1 MAGLWVLGEVTADGT
16 LARISTEVAT
26 LARTL
31 AEAAGQEVAGIVVAA
46 DPTAAA
52 TELATYLPRVL
63 AVSEPAAADRP
74 WSMVAAERIAGL
86 LEPDTKE
93 FMFVGAGPDGRD
105 VAGALSATLGWGVLA
120 NALGATWADGGPV
133 VEMSVFGGKLT
144 TTSRFTGPTGIV
156 TVRPNVVTAAPA
168 KKAGSVE
175 AVEAAGGDFRQPAVR
190 VAERV
195 VEAGTAAP
203 IEEARVIVAGGRG
216 VGGPDGFKLV
226 EQIAEALGG
235 AVGATRAAVDA
246 GWIPYGQQ
254 IGQTGKIV
262 KPQLYLALGISG
274 AIQHKV
280 GMQTAETI
288 VAVNRDPDAPIADF
302 ADLVVIG
309 DLFEVGPALL
319 AELRARSG

>member
-1 MAGLWVLGEVTADGT
+1 MAGLLVLGEVTADGS
-16 LARISTEVAT
+16 LARMSTEVAT
-26 LARTL
+26 CARTL
-31 AEAAGQEVAGIVVAA
+31 AEAAGQDVAGVVVAP
-46 DPTAAA
+46 DPKAAA
-52 TELATYLPRVL
+52 AELANYLPRVL
-63 AVSEPAAADRP
+63 AISEPATADRP
-74 WSMVAAERIAGL
+74 WSMSAAERIAGL
-86 LEPDTKE
+86 LKTESPD
-93 FMFVGAGPDGRD
+93 FMLVGASPDGRD
-105 VAGALSATLGWGVLA
+105 LAGALSAMLGWGVLA
-120 NALGATWADGGPV
+120 NATGAAWGDGGPL

-144 TTSRFTGPTGIV
+144 TTSRFTRQTGIV

-168 KKAGSVE
+168 ASTGKVETGTVAGE
-175 AVEAAGGDFRQPAVR
+175 LRQPAVR
-190 VAERV
+190 VLERV

-203 IEEARVIVAGGRG
+203 IEEARIIVAGGRG

-226 EQIAEALGG
+226 EEIAEALGG

-309 DLFEVGPALL
+309 DLFAVGPAILT
-319 AELRARSG
+319 ELRARSG

>member
-1 MAGLWVLGEVTADGT
+1 MAGLWVLGEMTADGT

-31 AEAAGQEVAGIVVAA
+31 AEAAGQEVAGVVVAA

-86 LEPDTKE
+86 LEPDTTE

-120 NALGATWADGGPV
+120 NALGAAWADGGPV

-156 TVRPNVVTAAPA
+156 TVRPNIVTAAPSKA
-168 KKAGSVE
+168 AGSVE
-175 AVEAAGGDFRQPAVR
+175 VVEAVGGDLRQPAVR